1 MEEKHMTLIE
11 LQDERDSL
19 ISESLQLQA
28 HIRSLQAQAREL
40 EEDLAWEQQV
50 RREKAME
57 VWIERQGR
65 IRDYLK
71 AKARI

>member
-1 MEEKHMTLIE
+1 MEEKHMTLLE
-11 LQDERDSL
+11 LQAERDRL
-19 ISESLQLQA
+19 ISESVQLQA
-28 HIRSLQAQAREL
+28 HIRSLQAQAREM

-65 IRDYLK
+65 VRDYLR
-71 AKARI
+71 AKGRI

>member
-1 MEEKHMTLIE
+1 MTLIE
-11 LQDERDSL
+11 LQNMRDSL
-19 ISESLQLQA
+19 ISESLQLQE
-28 HIRSLQAQAREL
+28 HIQGLQAQAREM

-65 IRDYLK
+65 VRDYLR
-71 AKARI
+71 AKGRI

>member
-1 MEEKHMTLIE
+1 MQEQHMTLIE
-11 LQDERDSL
+11 LQNMRDSL
-19 ISESLQLQA
+19 ISESLQLQE
-28 HIRSLQAQAREL
+28 HIRNLKAQAREM

-57 VWIERQGR
+57 VWQGR
-65 IRDYLK
+65 VRDYLK

>member
-11 LQDERDSL
+11 LQDERDRL
-19 ISESLQLQA
+19 ISESVQLQA
-28 HIRSLQAQAREL
+28 HIRNLKAQAREM

-57 VWIERQGR
+57 VWQGR
-65 IRDYLK
+65 VRDYLK